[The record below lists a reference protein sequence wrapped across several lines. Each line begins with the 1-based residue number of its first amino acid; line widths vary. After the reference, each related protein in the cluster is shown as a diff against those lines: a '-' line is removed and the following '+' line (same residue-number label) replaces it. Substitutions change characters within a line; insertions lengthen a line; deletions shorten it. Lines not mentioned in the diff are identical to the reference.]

1 MNITRNLLHEWY
13 HGGARTPA
21 DVQRLAQENLGLTLT
36 AEKVKKILEDQ
47 IPLEQWYQTRIMAA
61 IRQLYPEA
69 FVRKIAAGVYSERG
83 FPDVLV
89 IIDGLYIGLEI
100 KRPFLGK
107 PTPLQLDTIEAIKR
121 AGGTA
126 RVVCLPEEAVGPSNM
141 LQQVFD
147 ILWEAAQ
154 DAAQRISDFF
164 RRIGEW
170 AKEVSQKVLR
180 AYAGNMAI
188 LYGLATEKQ
197 IRLMYHRR
205 PRIRKKWYHI
215 ILRRIRRFLKT
226 EAAA

>member
-1 MNITRNLLHEWY
+1 MLIEEVECRARAREKEKAALMRDAKLEVAYNIISEVYREAAAESYPNWTKQKQNDMDRSRGLHPCNSQTDHLPFTQTGGPKHTNITRNLLHEWY

-126 RVVCLPEEAVGPSNM
+126 RVVCLPEEAV
-141 LQQVFD
+141 
-147 ILWEAAQ
+147 EA
-154 DAAQRISDFF
+154 I
-164 RRIGEW
+164 E
-170 AKEVSQKVLR
+170 
-180 AYAGNMAI
+180 YATA
-188 LYGLATEKQ
+188 GL
-197 IRLMYHRR
+197 
-205 PRIRKKWYHI
+205 
-215 ILRRIRRFLKT
+215 
-226 EAAA
+226 

>member
-13 HGGARTPA
+13 KAGARTPA
-21 DVQRLAQENLGLTLT
+21 DIQRLAQEKLGLTLT

-47 IPLEQWYQTRIMAA
+47 IPFEQWYQKRIMAA

-107 PTPLQLDTIEAIKR
+107 PTPLQLDTIKAIER

-126 RVVCLPEEAVGPSNM
+126 RVVCLPEEA
-141 LQQVFD
+141 
-147 ILWEAAQ
+147 A
-154 DAAQRISDFF
+154 
-164 RRIGEW
+164 
-170 AKEVSQKVLR
+170 EVIE
-180 AYAGNMAI
+180 N
-188 LYGLATEKQ
+188 ATAD
-197 IRLMYHRR
+197 L
-205 PRIRKKWYHI
+205 
-215 ILRRIRRFLKT
+215 
-226 EAAA
+226 

>member
-13 HGGARTPA
+13 KAGARTPA

-69 FVRKIAAGVYSERG
+69 FVRKIAAGVYSEQG

-107 PTPLQLDTIEAIKR
+107 PTPLQLDTIKAIER

-126 RVVCLPEEAVGPSNM
+126 RVVCLPEEAAEVIEN
-141 LQQVFD
+141 
-147 ILWEAAQ
+147 ATA
-154 DAAQRISDFF
+154 DF
-164 RRIGEW
+164 
-170 AKEVSQKVLR
+170 
-180 AYAGNMAI
+180 
-188 LYGLATEKQ
+188 
-197 IRLMYHRR
+197 
-205 PRIRKKWYHI
+205 
-215 ILRRIRRFLKT
+215 
-226 EAAA
+226 

>member
-89 IIDGLYIGLEI
+89 IIEGLYVGLEV
-100 KRPFLGK
+100 KRPFLGR
-107 PTPLQLDTIEAIKR
+107 PSPLQILTIKEIQKASGV
-121 AGGTA
+121 AGI
-126 RVVCLPEEAVGPSNM
+126 VCMPEEAAS
-141 LQQVFD
+141 LID
-147 ILWEAAQ
+147 H
-154 DAAQRISDFF
+154 
-164 RRIGEW
+164 
-170 AKEVSQKVLR
+170 
-180 AYAGNMAI
+180 
-188 LYGLATEKQ
+188 ATEGIQ
-197 IRLMYHRR
+197 
-205 PRIRKKWYHI
+205 
-215 ILRRIRRFLKT
+215 
-226 EAAA
+226 

>member
-13 HGGARTPA
+13 HSGARTPA

-107 PTPLQLDTIEAIKR
+107 PTPLQLGTIEAIKR

-126 RVVCLPEEAVGPSNM
+126 RVVCLPEEAV
-141 LQQVFD
+141 
-147 ILWEAAQ
+147 EA
-154 DAAQRISDFF
+154 I
-164 RRIGEW
+164 E
-170 AKEVSQKVLR
+170 
-180 AYAGNMAI
+180 YATA
-188 LYGLATEKQ
+188 GL
-197 IRLMYHRR
+197 
-205 PRIRKKWYHI
+205 
-215 ILRRIRRFLKT
+215 
-226 EAAA
+226 